1 MHLPNRRETLL
12 KSNQQESVMKRGQLL
27 GKMERCAHSLCGY
40 LPCAG
45 EDNKEEPV
53 HSNQDHRE
61 GGEEDTGGL
70 RGRHQLAKH
79 LLKHY
84 T

>member
-1 MHLPNRRETLL
+1 MAL
-12 KSNQQESVMKRGQLL
+12 
-27 GKMERCAHSLCGY
+27 ERFTDSQGGY

-79 LLKHY
+79 LLKHV
-84 T
+84 TIT